1 VIDLDAPKNNDWL
14 AANQVTIAEGQHTR
28 RPDMGPFVN
37 GLPLA
42 PEGYSLEPRNGLTPM
57 GPAGTMPSPPP
68 PSVSAMTDS
77 EGIVPHASEFLLY
90 RTEDGRARVEVRFD
104 GETVW
109 LTQAAMAA
117 LFQTTPQTITRHVA
131 AIYAEGELEKG
142 ATCTSHVQVQ
152 TEGAR
157 RVRRHVRHYSLP
169 VIIAVGYRVRSTRGT
184 QFRQWATAR
193 LEEYVVKGF
202 TMDDARLKNPPGPGV
217 PDYFDELLARIRDIR
232 SSEKVFWRKVL
243 QIYATSIDYEPSAE
257 ASQRFFA
264 TVQNKMHW
272 AAHGHTA
279 AEVIAARADAGK
291 PNMGLSTWAGAVP
304 RKTDVTVA
312 KNYLAT
318 DELDALNRIVSAY
331 LEFAELQALGRR
343 PMHMAG
349 WIAKLDDFLRLGERE
364 ILAHAGTVSHDVAVT
379 RAESEYERFS
389 VDRASLPSPAEQDF
403 DESVRAVKQ
412 IESRRGPQGK
422 RSGKA

>member
-1 VIDLDAPKNNDWL
+1 V
-14 AANQVTIAEGQHTR
+14 
-28 RPDMGPFVN
+28 
-37 GLPLA
+37 
-42 PEGYSLEPRNGLTPM
+42 
-57 GPAGTMPSPPP
+57 MPNAQWEACSE
-68 PSVSAMTDS
+68 MTDTDS
-77 EGIVPHASEFLLY
+77 LIPHEAEILLY

-104 GETVW
+104 GETAW

-117 LFQTTPQTITRHVA
+117 LFRTTPQTITRHVA
-131 AIYAEGELEKG
+131 AIYAEGELEEG
-142 ATCTSHVQVQ
+142 ATCTSYVQVQ
-152 TEGAR
+152 MEGAR

-169 VIIAVGYRVRSTRGT
+169 VIIAMGYRVRSARGT

-202 TMDDARLKNPPGPGV
+202 AMDDARLKSPPGPGV

-243 QIYATSIDYEPSAE
+243 QIYATSIDYDPSAE
-257 ASQRFFA
+257 ASQGFFA

-291 PNMGLSTWAGAVP
+291 PNMGLSTWIGAVP
-304 RKTDVTVA
+304 RKSDVTVA
-312 KNYLAT
+312 KNYLAA

-343 PMHMAG
+343 PMHMAD
-349 WIAKLDDFLRLGERE
+349 WIAKLDDFLRLGERD
-364 ILAHAGTVSHDVAVT
+364 ILEHAGRVSHDIAVT
-379 RAESEYERFS
+379 RAESEYERFL
-389 VDRASLPSPAEQDF
+389 VRRATLPSPVERDF
-403 DESVRAVKQ
+403 DESVRAVKE
-412 IESRRGPQGK
+412 IESRRVPQSK
-422 RSGKA
+422 RSRKS

>member
-1 VIDLDAPKNNDWL
+1 
-14 AANQVTIAEGQHTR
+14 
-28 RPDMGPFVN
+28 
-37 GLPLA
+37 
-42 PEGYSLEPRNGLTPM
+42 
-57 GPAGTMPSPPP
+57 
-68 PSVSAMTDS
+68 MTDS
-77 EGIVPHASEFLLY
+77 EGIVPHEAEFLLY
-90 RTEDGRARVEVRFD
+90 QTEDGRARVEVRFD
-104 GETVW
+104 GETAW

-131 AIYAEGELEKG
+131 AIYADGELGEG

-152 TEGAR
+152 MEGAR
-157 RVRRHVRHYSLP
+157 RVRRRVRHYSLP
-169 VIIAVGYRVRSTRGT
+169 MILALGYRVRSTRGT

-202 TMDDARLKNPPGPGV
+202 TMDDARLKNPPGPGA

-243 QIYATSIDYEPSAE
+243 QIYATSIDYDPSAE
-257 ASQRFFA
+257 ASQRFFV

-279 AEVIAARADAGK
+279 AEVIAARADADQ
-291 PNMGLSTWAGAVP
+291 PNMGLSTWTGAVP
-304 RKTDVTVA
+304 RKSDVTVA
-312 KNYLAT
+312 KNYLAA

-343 PMHMAG
+343 PMHMAD

-364 ILAHAGTVSHDVAVT
+364 ILEHAGRISHDVAVAQ
-379 RAESEYERFS
+379 AEFEYERFS
-389 VDRASLPSPAEQDF
+389 ALRATLPSPVERDF
-403 DESVRAVKQ
+403 DESVRVVKQ
-412 IESRRGPQGK
+412 IESRRVPQGK
-422 RSGKA
+422 RSRKA

>member
-1 VIDLDAPKNNDWL
+1 
-14 AANQVTIAEGQHTR
+14 
-28 RPDMGPFVN
+28 
-37 GLPLA
+37 
-42 PEGYSLEPRNGLTPM
+42 
-57 GPAGTMPSPPP
+57 
-68 PSVSAMTDS
+68 MTDS
-77 EGIVPHASEFLLY
+77 EGIVPHEAEFLLY
-90 RTEDGRARVEVRFD
+90 QSEDGRARVEVRFD
-104 GETVW
+104 GETAW
-109 LTQAAMAA
+109 LTQAGMAA

-131 AIYAEGELEKG
+131 SIYAEGELEEG

-152 TEGAR
+152 TEGLR
-157 RVRRHVRHYSLP
+157 RVRRHVRQYSLP
-169 VIIAVGYRVRSTRGT
+169 MIIAVGYRVRSTRGT
-184 QFRQWATAR
+184 QFRQWATAH

-243 QIYATSIDYEPSAE
+243 QIYSTSIDYDSSAE
-257 ASQRFFA
+257 ATQRFFA

-279 AEVIAARADAGK
+279 AEVIAARADAGQ
-291 PNMGLSTWAGAVP
+291 PNMGLSTWTGAVP

-312 KNYLAT
+312 KNYLAA

-343 PMHMAG
+343 PMHMVD
-349 WIAKLDDFLRLGERE
+349 WIAKLDDFLRLGERD
-364 ILAHAGTVSHDVAVT
+364 ILEHAGKVSHDVAVA

-389 VDRASLPSPAEQDF
+389 AHRASLPSPGEGDF
-403 DESVRAVKQ
+403 DESVQAVKQ
-412 IESRRGPQGK
+412 IESRRAPQGK
-422 RSGKA
+422 VSLKQ